1 MPKNKNI
8 VGASEWKSDLKKFDD
23 VTVPELKGC
32 NASANVVKA
41 LPIGEEDQVVTVNY
55 VSQAKSVHA
64 TKANDANHTPHM
76 QTAIISFIDIDNSG
90 ALITSSG
97 ELTGQP
103 GESINDIYSTEVPLR
118 VLKQSGYKVVFDNFD
133 APGVIQRFDNNDL
146 LPQVFTIGLK
156 KVAQDEPSL
165 KLVDNQQQ

>member
-8 VGASEWKSDLKKFDD
+8 VGASEWKSNLKKFDD
-23 VTVPELKGC
+23 VTVPELKVY

-97 ELTGQP
+97 ELTG
-103 GESINDIYSTEVPLR
+103 
-118 VLKQSGYKVVFDNFD
+118 
-133 APGVIQRFDNNDL
+133 
-146 LPQVFTIGLK
+146 
-156 KVAQDEPSL
+156 
-165 KLVDNQQQ
+165 